1 MFFHSTQWS
10 CLLPWKCLFLQ
21 PFPFFVKQMRRRSS
35 FPSPHS
41 SCTYFLAHCVRV
53 SGHPRKHP
61 KENVEEQG
69 IEFLRPSVT
78 RGNSIPKAGC
88 QLTPRNRL
96 LSIIVALE
104 YPLSTNATSLKL
116 GFQAGKCSHSIGGP
130 LRDCE
135 APLLYLWL
143 LFLLSNCMIR
153 LIWKVTCSSQ
163 GTIFLVE
170 EGILT
175 LPTGL
180 CLCRE
185 VL

>member
-1 MFFHSTQWS
+1 MELSSALETSISST
-10 CLLPWKCLFLQ
+10 LPFLCQADEEEIILPLTSLIMCLFLGTLCKS
-21 PFPFFVKQMRRRSS
+21 VR
-35 FPSPHS
+35 PSQK
-41 SCTYFLAHCVRV
+41 A
-53 SGHPRKHP
+53 P
-61 KENVEEQG
+61 KKTVEEQG

-96 LSIIVALE
+96 LSSIVALE

-116 GFQAGKCSHSIGGP
+116 GFQAGKCSHSIRGP
-130 LRDCE
+130 PRDCE
-135 APLLYLWL
+135 VPLLYLWL
-143 LFLLSNCMIR
+143 LSLLSNCMIR

-163 GTIFLVE
+163 GTIFLVA